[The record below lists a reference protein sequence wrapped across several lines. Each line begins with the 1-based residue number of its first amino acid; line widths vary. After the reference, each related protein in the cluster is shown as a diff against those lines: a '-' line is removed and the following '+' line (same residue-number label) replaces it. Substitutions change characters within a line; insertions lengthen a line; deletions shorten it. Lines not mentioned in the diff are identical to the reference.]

1 MLENANLLIAAE
13 SRSMAVQVMGMEEGR
28 AGEKD
33 YKAAHEDFG
42 EVMGQLSGDMNIVII
57 LITVINIYQNIL
69 NTCNLFYVDDAPI
82 KCYETKMRKHM

>member
-28 AGEKD
+28 TGERD

-42 EVMGQLSGDMNIVII
+42 EVMGSLII
-57 LITVINIYQNIL
+57 LIAVINIYQNIL
-69 NTCNLFYVDDAPI
+69 NTCNLFYVNDAPI